1 MVSKQAMEIYMM
13 KKSAR
18 GFIVSF
24 RLGTDHNVRP
34 GMHLNVLNEDGMPVG
49 SVEVISSTET
59 ESEALVSQ
67 QGGISLGCRVHPPE
81 KPGLRP

>member
-1 MVSKQAMEIYMM
+1 
-13 KKSAR
+13 
-18 GFIVSF
+18 
-24 RLGTDHNVRP
+24 VRP

-81 KPGLRP
+81 KLGLRP